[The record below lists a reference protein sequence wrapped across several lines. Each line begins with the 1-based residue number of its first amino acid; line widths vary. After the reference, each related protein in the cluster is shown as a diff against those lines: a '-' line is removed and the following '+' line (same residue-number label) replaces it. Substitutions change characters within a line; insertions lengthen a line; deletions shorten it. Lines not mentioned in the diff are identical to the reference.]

1 MVSKKNN
8 LSQKKAGD
16 GLNVEKG
23 NWNFSGNKIAE
34 KFYSHV
40 SKSVPL
46 YNEGHNLIC
55 ELSEYFLKSDALC
68 YDLGCSSGELT
79 RKLADTNKSQKGLK
93 FIGVDIEKSMI
104 NKAKENN
111 NNLYKNINY
120 IADDIHSLK
129 LKPSEL
135 IVAYYTV
142 MFAKEYQK
150 QLLINKI
157 YKSLR
162 WGGAFILFEKVRA
175 PDARFQDMMTR
186 IYDDYKLSNG
196 YLPDEIVAKTQSLK
210 GILNPF
216 STQGNYDMLS
226 RAGFVD
232 IMTVQKYVSFEGI
245 IAIK

>member
-1 MVSKKNN
+1 MVNVKKEQSK
-8 LSQKKAGD
+8 KKAGD
-16 GLNVEKG
+16 GLRVEKG
-23 NWNFSGNKIAE
+23 NWNFTGNKIAE

-46 YNEGHNLIC
+46 YNEGHNLIS
-55 ELSEYFLKSDALC
+55 ELSEFFLKTDSLC

-79 RKLADTNKSQKGLK
+79 RKLASTNKNQEGLK
-93 FIGVDIEKSMI
+93 FIGIDNEKSMI
-104 NKAKENN
+104 KKAKSNN
-111 NNLYKNINY
+111 KNLHKNINY
-120 IADDIHSLK
+120 IVDDIHSFK

-142 MFAKEYQK
+142 MFAKEHQK
-150 QLLINKI
+150 QLLIDKI
-157 YKSLR
+157 YKSLK

-186 IYDDYKLSNG
+186 IYDDFKLSNG
-196 YLPDEIVAKTQSLK
+196 YTPEEIVAKTQSLK
-210 GILNPF
+210 GVLNPF
-216 STQGNYDMLS
+216 SSKANYEMLS

>member
-1 MVSKKNN
+1 MKNKKNN
-8 LSQKKAGD
+8 LGSVAGD
-16 GLNVEKG
+16 GLKVEKG
-23 NWNFSGNKIAE
+23 NWNFAGEKLAN

-46 YNEGHNLIC
+46 YKEGHDLIC
-55 ELSEYFLKSDALC
+55 ELSEFFLKSDSLC
-68 YDLGCSSGELT
+68 YDLGCSSGELAI
-79 RKLADTNKSQKGLK
+79 KLANTNKSQKGLK
-93 FIGVDIEKSMI
+93 IIGVDEEKSMI
-104 NKAKENN
+104 DKAKRNN
-111 NNLYKNINY
+111 KDSIKNINF
-120 IADDIHSLK
+120 ITDDIHSLK
-129 LKPSEL
+129 LKPAEL
-135 IVAYYTV
+135 IIAYYTV

-150 QLLINKI
+150 QILIDKI

-196 YLPDEIVAKTQSLK
+196 YQAAEIVAKTQSLK

-216 STQGNYDMLS
+216 TSKANYDMLA

-232 IMTVQKYVSFEGI
+232 IMTVQKYVCFEGI